1 VKLFGRSAVMIVVF
15 VMMAGALSGA
25 ALAGT
30 AYVNL
35 QAVLEQHPGLEDAQ
49 AEYQEAAQE
58 LEEEMGDVAEEDQEA
73 MMGQYQQMLQQ
84 LEQDLQMGL
93 VDDIIDAVEEL
104 GEQEGYD
111 TILDESAVL
120 YGGTDVTDEVI
131 DHLLATY

>member
-1 VKLFGRSAVMIVVF
+1 MKLFGRSAVMIVVF